1 MGSTLTC
8 VRKGAILTL
17 AIAAVLAAPAVADAK
32 KKPPKLKASTAKKVT
47 KEIAAETASAI
58 DGEQLDDVTL
68 IYVRDWSV
76 GPCERRSRR
85 KVECRYEL
93 SGALVELGEEDFPF
107 GCWSSVT
114 VKYKGNQGKKIRTR
128 ESEMECA

>member
-17 AIAAVLAAPAVADAK
+17 AIAAFLGAPAVADA

-85 KVECRYEL
+85 KVTCLYEL
-93 SGALVELGEEDFPF
+93 SGALVEFGEEDFPF

-114 VKYKGNQGKKIRTR
+114 VKYKGNHGKNIRTR